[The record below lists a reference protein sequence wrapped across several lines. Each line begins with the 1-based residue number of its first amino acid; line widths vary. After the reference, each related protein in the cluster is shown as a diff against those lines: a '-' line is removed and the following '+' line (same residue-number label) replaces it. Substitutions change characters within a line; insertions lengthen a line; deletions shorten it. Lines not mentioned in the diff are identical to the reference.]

1 MRPILTGLYI
11 VVHTLHTYEYV
22 ICELTYDASILA
34 RLPRPSLTT
43 IAPGDRATRIGSTTG
58 KDHLHYRF
66 YTVITLKF
74 QSVSNH
80 KNDKMHN
87 LSNYMYV

>member
-1 MRPILTGLYI
+1 MLLYLKASKPYWLT
-11 VVHTLHTYEYV
+11 VVHTLHAYDDV

-58 KDHLHYRF
+58 NHHQDHLNF
-66 YTVITLKF
+66 KV
-74 QSVSNH
+74 
-80 KNDKMHN
+80 
-87 LSNYMYV
+87 